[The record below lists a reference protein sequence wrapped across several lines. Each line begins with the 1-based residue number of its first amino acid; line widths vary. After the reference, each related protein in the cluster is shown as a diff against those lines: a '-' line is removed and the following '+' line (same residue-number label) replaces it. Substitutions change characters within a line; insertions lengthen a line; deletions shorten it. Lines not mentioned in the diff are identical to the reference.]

1 MIADSSSCIGY
12 WYRGTYKENCDFD
25 SDSIGIGPISI
36 VLGFIII
43 LILIFKK
50 KNSNNFSRIS
60 SKLLEE
66 YVVWYQNNKDNSAS
80 IGNIYTKGDFLIV
93 KDKIGTILDE
103 VTKDTARIRCSQQNI
118 LKEYQDEVN
127 YEEYKR
133 KNVKRNWTEE
143 EIKDI
148 DYSMD
153 MIGLNDYIKFHNKN
167 NDRKADLSNSGVLG
181 GVYVL
186 NDAKGNLIKEVDL
199 FDAETEISNDQNT

>member
-50 KNSNNFSRIS
+50 NNSNNFSRIS

-80 IGNIYTKGDFLIV
+80 IGNSYTKGDFLIV

-133 KNVKRNWTEE
+133 KNIKRNWTKE
-143 EIKDI
+143 EIENI

-153 MIGLNDYIKFHNKN
+153 MIGLKDYIKYHNKN

-181 GVYVL
+181 GFYIL
-186 NDAKGNLIKEVDL
+186 NDSKGNLIKKVDL
-199 FDAETEISNDQNT
+199 FDAESQISNDQNN